1 MMLVKSFTFN
11 PFQEN
16 TYVLSDDTKNCVI
29 VDPGCYNN
37 QEQNELLEY
46 IKRNNLTP
54 QRLLNTHAHIDHV
67 FGNRF
72 VSDYFNLDLELHD
85 LDLPVL
91 DAASYSAKQY
101 GLDYTTS
108 PLPKKSLKEGNQIK
122 FGNTVLDI
130 LHIPGHAPGHVVFY
144 NKAAKIIIGGD
155 VLFRGSIGRTDLPGG
170 NHQDL
175 IKNIKSKLFTL
186 EDDIVVYSGHGPSTT
201 IGYERKTNP
210 FF

>member
-1 MMLVKSFTFN
+1 MLVKSFTFN

>member
-1 MMLVKSFTFN
+1 MLVKSFTFN

-72 VSDYFNLDLELHD
+72 VSNHFNLDLELHD

-91 DAASYSAKQY
+91 AAASYSAKQY

>member
-1 MMLVKSFTFN
+1 ML
-11 PFQEN
+11 
-16 TYVLSDDTKNCVI
+16 D
-29 VDPGCYNN
+29 
-37 QEQNELLEY
+37 Y
-46 IKRNNLTP
+46 IKKNNLTP
-54 QRLLNTHAHIDHV
+54 LRLLNTHAHIDHV

-72 VSDYFNLDLELHD
+72 IADYFNLELELHD

-91 DAASYSAKQY
+91 AAASSSAQKY
-101 GLDYTTS
+101 GLDYTAS
-108 PLPKKSLKEGNQIK
+108 PLPKKSLKEDEQVL

-144 NKAAKIIIGGD
+144 SKADKTIIGGD

-175 IKNIKSKLFTL
+175 IENIKSKLFIL
-186 EDDIVVYSGHGPSTT
+186 EDEIEVFSGHGPSTT